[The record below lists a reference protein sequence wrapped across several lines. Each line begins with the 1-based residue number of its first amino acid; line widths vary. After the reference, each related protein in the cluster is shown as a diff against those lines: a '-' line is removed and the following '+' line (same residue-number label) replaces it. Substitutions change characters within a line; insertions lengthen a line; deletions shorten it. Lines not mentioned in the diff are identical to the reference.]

1 MTVGYPLPEL
11 SSFLKCRLLYK
22 LVERRDYFSR
32 HADVQDSKIA
42 LHQQKNKKVSKTQQ
56 ALMTCSIK
64 GSDGMGCN
72 KYLHCAWLVSDP
84 QLFATVGWNSQLPSL
99 VQASSASARLFCSI
113 GRQQL
118 IEHQCI
124 YFYVDTTFPKGTL
137 ATISAGLT
145 TLSKSFVKS
154 SWEKK
159 SLRFLHGA
167 LLVRLLPLTNPVNSS
182 LHLPPSWFFLVAVT
196 DCTKWF

>member
-1 MTVGYPLPEL
+1 MYFWSLFYMWAFMRNSCTSFHWRQEIGIDVGVDVWAVMTVGYPLPEL
-11 SSFLKCRLLYK
+11 SSFLKCRLFYK
-22 LVERRDYFSR
+22 LVERRGYFSR

-113 GRQQL
+113 GRQ
-118 IEHQCI
+118 
-124 YFYVDTTFPKGTL
+124 
-137 ATISAGLT
+137 
-145 TLSKSFVKS
+145 
-154 SWEKK
+154 
-159 SLRFLHGA
+159 
-167 LLVRLLPLTNPVNSS
+167 
-182 LHLPPSWFFLVAVT
+182 
-196 DCTKWF
+196 